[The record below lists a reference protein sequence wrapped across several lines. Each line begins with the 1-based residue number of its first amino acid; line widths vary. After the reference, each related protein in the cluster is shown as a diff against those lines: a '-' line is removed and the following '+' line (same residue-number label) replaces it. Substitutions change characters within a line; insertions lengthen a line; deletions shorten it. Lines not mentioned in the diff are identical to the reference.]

1 MKNNYE
7 TGIKKTKKENT
18 AIKVLTIVVLI
29 LLLLIFLYPIYIVLI
44 NSIKS
49 RRDIIVDPLA
59 FKGKKGLTTENFV
72 NAFKAVN
79 FPRVFANSLI
89 ITLSSVALIILS
101 SATAAYI
108 FARNEWKINKFFYS
122 LMLSSMVIPF
132 QVLMIPLVSIY
143 GARMNILNNRLTLI
157 LMHTG
162 FSVAMGVFMYRSY
175 IRTSVPVSLEE
186 AARIDGANVYQTFWR
201 IVFPLLKPITA
212 TIATLYAFAIWN
224 DFLLPS
230 LVLTQRGLF
239 TIPIATQVFYGTYSS
254 DLGLIMASLVMA
266 ATPLVILYLILQK
279 QIMSGVVAGAVK
291 G

>member
-212 TIATLYAFAIWN
+212 TIATLYAVAIWN

>member
-1 MKNNYE
+1 MKSNYE
-7 TGIKKTKKENT
+7 SGIKKTKKENT

-59 FKGKKGLTTENFV
+59 SKGKKGLTTENFV

-212 TIATLYAFAIWN
+212 TIATLYAVAIWN

-266 ATPLVILYLILQK
+266 ATPLVILYLI
-279 QIMSGVVAGAVK
+279 
-291 G
+291 

>member
-1 MKNNYE
+1 MKNSYE

-212 TIATLYAFAIWN
+212 TIATLYAVAIWN